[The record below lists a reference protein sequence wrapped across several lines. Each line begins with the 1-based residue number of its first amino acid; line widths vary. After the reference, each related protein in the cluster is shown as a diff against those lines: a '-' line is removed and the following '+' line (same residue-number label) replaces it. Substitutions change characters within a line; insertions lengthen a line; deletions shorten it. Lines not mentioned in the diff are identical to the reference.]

1 LKLIHKFKF
10 DKVFILGIQQQTQR
24 ISEDMRKV
32 QDKVAK
38 DVFMILIKQ
47 ERDQALKIHTS
58 QPEALGKSYLG
69 KTDIIGK
76 KFDMDFLV
84 SAPNNAIEE
93 AKKEIL
99 RLNQQVKALIDKE
112 ASYQST
118 IEIFKEKISRLEHIK
133 SDLEKEIDKFKLE
146 IKKPNKKLEECR
158 PS

>member
-1 LKLIHKFKF
+1 
-10 DKVFILGIQQQTQR
+10 
-24 ISEDMRKV
+24 MRKV

-38 DVFMILIKQ
+38 DVFMVLIIQ

-76 KFDMDFLV
+76 KFDMEFLV
-84 SAPNNAIEE
+84 SAPNKVIEE

-99 RLNQQVKALIDKE
+99 RLNQQVKDFIDKE

-118 IEIFKEKISRLEHIK
+118 IKNFQEKISRLEHIE
-133 SDLEKEIDKFKLE
+133 SDLEKGIKKFKLE
-146 IKKPNKKLEECR
+146 IKKPNKKHEECM